1 MDIDKFAAKRNY
13 LIKNVSY
20 LSGRIVEYD
29 IKAAN
34 ISILH
39 QAGAISAEYYQ
50 LLHSIP
56 KISRE
61 VAIGNLLKE
70 DNLFNE
76 AYLSNS
82 YLEKGKDES
91 ILLLA
96 IMDGNKTFAEF
107 LQRRINDV
115 LSQKADKYKNCDI
128 IYSYEVEGV
137 SDEKNSYSR

>member
-1 MDIDKFAAKRNY
+1 MRASDF
-13 LIKNVSY
+13 VM
-20 LSGRIVEYD
+20 E
-29 IKAAN
+29 
-34 ISILH
+34 
-39 QAGAISAEYYQ
+39 
-50 LLHSIP
+50 
-56 KISRE
+56 
-61 VAIGNLLKE
+61 NLLKE

-91 ILLLA
+91 VLSLA